1 MQLEI
6 QAALVCQISA
16 TKEVQSGRDTTWR
29 QTLGLGAGYG
39 VCKVLRQTNQ
49 VLIVCTGE
57 WLRNKFIPFSRISM
71 VFGGLF
77 LISLTQLTG

>member
-39 VCKVLRQTNQ
+39 VCKIFETNKSGADS
-49 VLIVCTGE
+49 TGE